1 MVEEQT
7 EQPIDQPKP
16 KRNKKPFIIAGIVA
30 FGVVFIIV
38 AIVLCLCLKTP
49 PKEEPAPSVDFSQQV
64 TNVDGTEFKP
74 TYDAGSDDDLS
85 VRFTDLEC
93 NEDCS
98 NISNL
103 KIGTKILKVGE
114 DYEVKRGSVIIV
126 IYKKILQAIQN
137 GQYDIT
143 FEIKSGEKTI
153 SVGLKI
159 TIANSSAPTDEE
171 ESENEDERESGDQ
184 SQSGSSSQSSSESES
199 SDETEEEKSCSELQN
214 CDYNLNDQYLI
225 KVTTYLFYEHHDCEV
240 ESGPSNCLLQ
250 KDENGN
256 YYGDI
261 WPVVDSKT
269 YVDIGLFDGLGCGPD
284 GDTTMYQ
291 SHTIRG
297 ITYGPGHGPHF
308 DGIDYAEMASWKA
321 SQYASAHNYDSW
333 PGYGGW
339 GCLAEPGW
347 TWQGIINAGYDLN
360 EEKCAT
366 YGLSCGRW

>member
-1 MVEEQT
+1 MVEEQTEQT
-7 EQPIDQPKP
+7 EQPIDQSKP
-16 KRNKKPFIIAGIVA
+16 KSNKKPFIIAGIVA

-49 PKEEPAPSVDFSQQV
+49 PKEEPAPSVDFSQKV
-64 TNVDGTEFKP
+64 TNTDGTEFKP
-74 TYDAGSDDDLS
+74 TYDAGSDEDLS

-103 KIGTKILKVGE
+103 KIGNKILKAGE

-171 ESENEDERESGDQ
+171 ESENEDEQESGDQ

-199 SDETEEEKSCSELQN
+199 SDETEEEKTEIPQ
-214 CDYNLNDQYLI
+214 DEKRKINLNDA
-225 KVTTYLFYEHHDCEV
+225 
-240 ESGPSNCLLQ
+240 
-250 KDENGN
+250 N
-256 YYGDI
+256 YQ
-261 WPVVDSKT
+261 VS
-269 YVDIGLFDGLGCGPD
+269 
-284 GDTTMYQ
+284 
-291 SHTIRG
+291 
-297 ITYGPGHGPHF
+297 
-308 DGIDYAEMASWKA
+308 
-321 SQYASAHNYDSW
+321 
-333 PGYGGW
+333 YGGIVYW
-339 GCLAEPGW
+339 VLDEDGEPLDGAASFSIGGF
-347 TWQGIINAGYDLN
+347 TITNGSEIICEDYSNQAGEHGLTQKQFNEEQERINALGI
-360 EEKCAT
+360 
-366 YGLSCGRW
+366 YGGSGSFLVAPLSEQPSYCDRCGLVCERW

>member
-74 TYDAGSDDDLS
+74 TYNAGSDDDLS

-103 KIGTKILKVGE
+103 KIGNKILKAGE

-159 TIANSSAPTDEE
+159 TITNSSAPTDEE
-171 ESENEDERESGDQ
+171 ESENEDEQESGDQ
-184 SQSGSSSQSSSESES
+184 SQSGSPSQSSSESES

-214 CDYNLNDQYLI
+214 CDYNLNDQYVIETYTVDFYTLPEDLPEG
-225 KVTTYLFYEHHDCEV
+225 VTGVCSWV
-240 ESGPSNCLLQ
+240 ES
-250 KDENGN
+250 ENNYYYTMLSATETKTFYHIGYFNGMGGGN
-256 YYGDI
+256 YPHVSPISGDN
-261 WPVVDSKT
+261 
-269 YVDIGLFDGLGCGPD
+269 
-284 GDTTMYQ
+284 MY
-291 SHTIRG
+291 
-297 ITYGPGHGPHF
+297 
-308 DGIDYAEMASWKA
+308 EKA
-321 SQYASAHNYDSW
+321 RKYASANGLEAVIISCGGAGDSW
-333 PGYGGW
+333 RS
-339 GCLAEPGW
+339 W
-347 TWQGIINAGYDLN
+347 TWQETIDRGFALD
-360 EEKCAT
+360 EDKCAT
-366 YGLSCGRW
+366 WGLSCGRW